1 MRFLNF
7 EREHL
12 RRYREGHPHDLGP
25 LPGWAQC
32 LTAFRNE
39 ALLRNQGRGAA
50 ELAKR
55 YRQSLG
61 RIPSS
66 GPVLRT
72 LVPGQ
77 SDISPIPEDEM
88 MPTYRLLAEIEAAMD
103 AERIA
108 ARQAPAED
116 TPEAPFGLPPD
127 APKAAAGLST
137 RHLPRP
143 RRTPWLSKSPSGCGR
158 TSQRAEPR
166 MPRTRRTPPQEAHVP
181 ISRCWPHHDREGAQ
195 IAQAMMSCVA
205 DVVRHQATYDIVQSV
220 ANCET
225 YCAPD

>member
-1 MRFLNF
+1 MSDLQQLDAGWSAEAQAQGILRRLIPYPEHFVRFLNF

-166 MPRTRRTPPQEAHVP
+166 MPRLAALLRKKLMCRYPGAGRTTTVKALKSLKQ
-181 ISRCWPHHDREGAQ
+181 
-195 IAQAMMSCVA
+195 
-205 DVVRHQATYDIVQSV
+205 
-220 ANCET
+220 
-225 YCAPD
+225 